1 MDGLVS
7 ACFSTGIPLWHRTM
21 HPGQLNL
28 SHPSVDRHD
37 EYPAKAGTPRDALAH
52 IRGLAVLAGIWLRTS
67 LTEYGKQ

>member
-1 MDGLVS
+1 
-7 ACFSTGIPLWHRTM
+7 M